1 MKKKYDIKV
10 IEGNSKPD
18 NETIK
23 EVKNTKDLVFYK
35 PSILSSYS
43 GLLILLMFIIVCY
56 MSIIKP
62 AHFLWLLFGIVSIP
76 ILRRNFN
83 YISIVILSLG
93 LIICATSG
101 IVINGVLEMNIMDHL
116 ITKPMAL
123 GIAIVGLIYIT
134 MISFYKKLM
143 FIDSLNT
150 LLFYFLIVITS
161 YPIFII
167 CLFLGSLLGFL
178 GVTLLQL
185 LIYCL
190 LALPIVIALY
200 LIFGKK
206 KKKVIEI
213 K

>member
-10 IEGNSKPD
+10 IEGAKSK
-18 NETIK
+18 EQEHIK
-23 EVKNTKDLVFYK
+23 EVKKEDLIFYK

-43 GLLILLMFIIVCY
+43 GLLILLMFIVICY
-56 MSIIKP
+56 MSVIKP
-62 AHFLWLLFGIVSIP
+62 AYFLWLLFGIVSIP

-83 YISIVILSLG
+83 YISVMVLSLG

-101 IVINGVLEMNIMDHL
+101 IVINGVLEMTIIDHL

-123 GIAIVGLIYIT
+123 GIAILGLVYIT
-134 MISFYKKLM
+134 LISFYKNLK

-150 LLFYFLIVITS
+150 LLFYFLVIISS

-178 GVTLLQL
+178 GVTLLQI

-200 LIFGKK
+200 LILGKK
-206 KKKVIEI
+206 KKKVIEV